1 MMTDQ
6 IDSRSKLD
14 SSGVSKAARSVPD
27 ASSVDGVRPETTARR
42 DVRTQAAIR
51 ASEQRYRHLFAN
63 VPICI
68 FVAELTVVPTTI
80 LEANRRAELVY
91 GYTAAELAGMP
102 AAQLVPEEARTAVLA
117 ILQQVQQGQTVTA
130 ETINQRRDCTR
141 FPVRVIAAPDPT
153 DPGRMIITVEDITA
167 EKGRRSEAE
176 AIDAERHR
184 IAHEIHDGVAQT
196 LAGLRFK
203 SALWTHL
210 ASGGPPGMRAA
221 LDEVQAVL
229 NAAIVD
235 IRRAIFA
242 LRPVDLE
249 ALGFFPALAQLVG
262 DFGDQNQ
269 MVARL
274 EVSGPQEALPA
285 VYELPLFRIIQEGV
299 NNIGQHARA
308 TSALV
313 RLAVDAAG
321 GVAASVGD
329 NGRGFDPS
337 QLGATDPVGHF
348 GLRQMRERI
357 LGLGGTLDI
366 RSAPG
371 QGAELVFTLPPMA
384 QEADHARNSGA
395 DHATD

>member
-1 MMTDQ
+1 MMIDQ
-6 IDSRSKLD
+6 IDSRSKPD
-14 SSGVSKAARSVPD
+14 SSGVSEAAHSVPD
-27 ASSVDGVRPETTARR
+27 ASSVD

-68 FVAELTVVPTTI
+68 FVTDLTTATPTI

-91 GYTAAELAGMP
+91 GYTAAELVGMP
-102 AAQLVPEEARTAVLA
+102 ATKLIPAEAAPA
-117 ILQQVQQGQTVTA
+117 ILTIVQRVQQGQTVTA

-141 FPVRVIAAPDPT
+141 FPVRVIAAPGPT

-203 SALWTHL
+203 SALWSHL
-210 ASGGPPGMRAA
+210 ADAAPPGMRAA
-221 LDEVQAVL
+221 LDELQAVL

-235 IRRAIFA
+235 LRRAIFA
-242 LRPVDLE
+242 LRPVDLD

-274 EVSGPQEALPA
+274 EVSGPHEALPA
-285 VYELPLFRIIQEGV
+285 VYELPLFRVIQEGV

-308 TSALV
+308 SSVLV
-313 RLAVDAAG
+313 RLTVDAAG
-321 GVAASVGD
+321 GVAVSVRD

-337 QLGATDPVGHF
+337 QLSPADRAGHF
-348 GLRQMRERI
+348 GLRHMRER
-357 LGLGGTLDI
+357 LLYLGGTLDI
-366 RSAPG
+366 RSASG
-371 QGAELVFTLPPMA
+371 QGTELVITLPPVA
-384 QEADHARNSGA
+384 QEVKHVAD
-395 DHATD
+395 